1 VCQCSAGNPAFSI
14 SSELVVLEGVNG
26 VGSAREG
33 TAEAAKSC
41 SHPAP
46 ALSEQIVL
54 KQNR

>member
-1 VCQCSAGNPAFSI
+1 MFGPATRRFPSALK
-14 SSELVVLEGVNG
+14 LVVLEGVNG